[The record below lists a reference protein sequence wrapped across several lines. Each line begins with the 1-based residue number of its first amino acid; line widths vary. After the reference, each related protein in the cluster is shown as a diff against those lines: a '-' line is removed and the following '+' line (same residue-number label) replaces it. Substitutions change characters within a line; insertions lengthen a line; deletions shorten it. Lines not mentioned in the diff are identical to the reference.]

1 MQGEGFLLGPGEW
14 AFFSEPNQNH
24 LLVLINALEESKK
37 ASVSGEMLSSFS
49 SQNFLIHQHCSPPLH
64 LLAIPQNMSTTLSVY
79 CPCTWSPAA
88 VPNSWVVLDSLGT
101 LSFMPTPSRTDC
113 IWCLAKA
120 SPWGL
125 SHRISQHFIL
135 HGALKASAS
144 ASSQSREMGRTPRVF
159 RMSLA
164 LKSVAFTIGRSRCHI
179 LLLQIGFKVQCIWFA
194 LFKSMSQMYFGFA
207 VLMRSLEIS
216 GSVLGC
222 KEARTV
228 TIKGTRYNLPL
239 PSSLFFLVQCRVYI
253 SQSFCFNQCY

>member
-1 MQGEGFLLGPGEW
+1 MQGEGFLLGPGER

-49 SQNFLIHQHCSPPLH
+49 SQNFLTHQHCSPPLH

-144 ASSQSREMGRTPRVF
+144 ASSQSREMGRTPHVF

-164 LKSVAFTIGRSRCHI
+164 LKSLAFTIARSRCHI

-194 LFKSMSQMYFGFA
+194 LFKSI
-207 VLMRSLEIS
+207 SLKCT
-216 GSVLGC
+216 LD
-222 KEARTV
+222 
-228 TIKGTRYNLPL
+228 L
-239 PSSLFFLVQCRVYI
+239 PSWCAHLKLVGVY
-253 SQSFCFNQCY
+253 